1 MIMTGSIFV
10 IFLIDANKE
19 NNEPCISLKSRKRV
33 KQFDPVFLGVTQK
46 TSSNNKVIVFFVY
59 FCLIKKSIGTSIII
73 SEQVFYL
80 NCPLYFS
87 LFDWRSLFHV
97 TDFFHCFVVEMSTLT
112 RENGTTTIKILAA
125 EEVEGLIKDHEQ
137 VKAEEAKQ
145 AATKK

>member
-1 MIMTGSIFV
+1 MNLAFHLSQGRELNSLIQSSLGLPKRPLV
-10 IFLIDANKE
+10 IIKLL
-19 NNEPCISLKSRKRV
+19 S
-33 KQFDPVFLGVTQK
+33 
-46 TSSNNKVIVFFVY
+46 FFFC

-87 LFDWRSLFHV
+87 LFDWKSLFHV

>member
-1 MIMTGSIFV
+1 MNLAFHLNQGRELSSLIQSSSGLPKRPLV
-10 IFLIDANKE
+10 IIKLL
-19 NNEPCISLKSRKRV
+19 S
-33 KQFDPVFLGVTQK
+33 
-46 TSSNNKVIVFFVY
+46 FFFC

-87 LFDWRSLFHV
+87 LFDWKSLFHV

>member
-1 MIMTGSIFV
+1 MNLAFHLNQGRELSSLIQSSSGLPKRPLV
-10 IFLIDANKE
+10 IIKLL
-19 NNEPCISLKSRKRV
+19 S
-33 KQFDPVFLGVTQK
+33 
-46 TSSNNKVIVFFVY
+46 FFFC

-73 SEQVFYL
+73 SKQVFYL

-87 LFDWRSLFHV
+87 LFDWKSLFHV